1 MASVCGA
8 SLSLMDA
15 GVPVKKAVAG
25 ISVGLIAGEGRNVLL
40 TDIQGLEDHYGDM
53 DFKAA
58 GTSEGLTAVQM
69 DLKVRGL
76 SLDAVRNALYQARD
90 ARFAI
95 LEQMDRVLA
104 KPRRELSPYAPRILI
119 TYIDIDKIG
128 TVIGPGG
135 KMVRRIIA
143 DTGVEIDIEDDGKV
157 TIASPDE
164 EAARKALEMVKSLAT
179 EPEIGTVFKGKVTR
193 LMKFGAF
200 VEILPGVEGMVHIS
214 ELDVKRVNRVEDV
227 VHIGD
232 EVEVKV
238 IEIDEMGRINLSRRA
253 LLPGGD
259 RPREARPPREGRPA
273 RRRDDRR
280 PSNDRRN
287 KKGRR

>member
-1 MASVCGA
+1 
-8 SLSLMDA
+8 
-15 GVPVKKAVAG
+15 
-25 ISVGLIAGEGRNVLL
+25 
-40 TDIQGLEDHYGDM
+40 
-53 DFKAA
+53 
-58 GTSEGLTAVQM
+58 
-69 DLKVRGL
+69 
-76 SLDAVRNALYQARD
+76 
-90 ARFAI
+90 
-95 LEQMDRVLA
+95 
-104 KPRRELSPYAPRILI
+104 
-119 TYIDIDKIG
+119 
-128 TVIGPGG
+128 
-135 KMVRRIIA
+135 MVRRIIA

-214 ELDVKRVNRVEDV
+214 ELDVKRVNRVEDAV
-227 VHIGD
+227 RIGD

-259 RPREARPPREGRPA
+259 RPREGRSPREGRPP

-280 PSNDRRN
+280 SSNDRRN